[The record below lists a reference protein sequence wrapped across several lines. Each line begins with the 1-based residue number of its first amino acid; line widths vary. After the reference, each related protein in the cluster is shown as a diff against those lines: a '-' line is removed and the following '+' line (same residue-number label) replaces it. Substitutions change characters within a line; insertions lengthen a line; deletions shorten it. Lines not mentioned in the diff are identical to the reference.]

1 MTPYKTRKPKI
12 VTVALRL
19 AICLAFMLGIVFA
32 SPTFAVYAK
41 DGTQIDTLGVAFG
54 KVNVGDSLA
63 DAFEFENEAEGT
75 LKVPSG
81 ANYTATLLFISKKG
95 QAITLWE
102 KDKASLPWSGVEN
115 QLVEKNVA
123 YCIRVR
129 FSPKENYQ
137 LSKDVALLR
146 RNMQILGGAWQR
158 QGYRTLGQRRTK
170 RRYNGS
176 RHGLCHFKRYDI
188 YRLYTNR
195 IS

>member
-1 MTPYKTRKPKI
+1 MRAQKHRVHLQYSTHARESQVPFATTSKIQTEKEHSMTPYKTRKPKI

-102 KDKASLPWSGVEN
+102 KDKASFPWSGVEN

-137 LSKDVALLR
+137 LSKDVAL
-146 RNMQILGGAWQR
+146 
-158 QGYRTLGQRRTK
+158 
-170 RRYNGS
+170 
-176 RHGLCHFKRYDI
+176 C
-188 YRLYTNR
+188 
-195 IS
+195 

>member
-102 KDKASLPWSGVEN
+102 K
-115 QLVEKNVA
+115 
-123 YCIRVR
+123 
-129 FSPKENYQ
+129 
-137 LSKDVALLR
+137 LSVVQR
-146 RNMQILGGAWQR
+146 RSSAQKKHADFGRGAWQR

-188 YRLYTNR
+188 YRLYANR